1 MKCGAES
8 AKCGDALTENHHI
21 RGWRGSRSHP
31 RQRTTARHGTRN
43 RRSRAV
49 VFILADHTR
58 REGERLMKA
67 EPRRTRFAQVRS
79 VRAYMLYVGF
89 LAVLLLVSATLVRV
103 F

>member
-1 MKCGAES
+1 
-8 AKCGDALTENHHI
+8 
-21 RGWRGSRSHP
+21 
-31 RQRTTARHGTRN
+31 
-43 RRSRAV
+43 
-49 VFILADHTR
+49 
-58 REGERLMKA
+58 MKA